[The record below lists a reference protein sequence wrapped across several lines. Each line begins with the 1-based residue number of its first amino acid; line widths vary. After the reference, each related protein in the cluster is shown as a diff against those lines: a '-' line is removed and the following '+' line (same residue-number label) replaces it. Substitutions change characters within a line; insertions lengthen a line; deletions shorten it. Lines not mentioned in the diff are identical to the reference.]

1 MKIKYLIVTL
11 FIASFFTA
19 CSLKNIQDKPT
30 ILVNDETISK
40 EIFKNKEN
48 WKPINQDT
56 SLQNSIN
63 NKEVK

>member
-19 CSLKNIQDKPT
+19 CTTKNVQNKS
-30 ILVNDETISK
+30 ILVNNETISK
-40 EIFKNKEN
+40 EIFKGKEN

-56 SLQNSIN
+56 SLQDSIN
-63 NKEVK
+63 NKEIK